1 MTLSPPEPP
10 RHSSNAAAIASA
22 LWDSADI
29 AGAGVQY
36 ERALHENP
44 ADLEALHGMGRVRL
58 AQNDLAAA
66 LLFLE
71 QAHALALSFAG
82 GGRDEWAQ
90 RIRRDLAWAY
100 YRVERFDLAADHFA
114 RLPDEAGLAAH
125 LRAMSDLSP
134 YRLPVDVEEIALP
147 FLGTDPLPIVAGV
160 IGGQEY
166 ALVLDTGS
174 REVVVDASLLR
185 LHDLPDHGT
194 HEAAF
199 ASGQRAPVGY
209 TLLPS
214 LWLGEVA
221 LREVPAEVMDIRR
234 FAPQLSGLL
243 GTAFLQRFHLLC
255 DWEGQVLRLRP
266 RRTDPFPAFAE
277 MTEVPFLLL
286 DGHLILAPARLN
298 EQETMAYVA
307 SGMAGGAFT
316 VPASTVRQAALG
328 GSEGTIQGVG
338 AAGATTV
345 REVLARRLCLGGW
358 CREDVEGL
366 AGFFPEALEW
376 RYGFRIGAIISHAFM
391 KGRRWGLDFARM
403 KMYLE

>member
-1 MTLSPPEPP
+1 MTTPPTELPH
-10 RHSSNAAAIASA
+10 HSSNAAAIASA

-44 ADLEALHGMGRVRL
+44 ADLEALHGLGRVRL

-71 QAHALALSFAG
+71 QAHALALTFAG

-90 RIRRDLAWAY
+90 RIRRDLAWAC
-100 YRVERFDLAADHFA
+100 YRLERFDLAADLFA
-114 RLPDEAGLAAH
+114 HLPDEAGLAGH
-125 LRAMSDLSP
+125 LRAMAEVSP
-134 YRLPVDVEEIALP
+134 YRLPVEVEEIALP
-147 FLGTDPLPIVAGV
+147 FLGTDPLPIVAAV
-160 IGGQEY
+160 IEGKEY

-185 LHDLPDHGT
+185 THSLPDHGT
-194 HEAAF
+194 HEATF

-209 TLLPS
+209 TLLPA

-221 LREVPAEVMDIRR
+221 LRDVPAEVMDIRR

-243 GTAFLQRFHLLC
+243 GTAFLQRFHMLC

-266 RRTDPFPAFAE
+266 RRAVPFHAFAA
-277 MTEVPFLLL
+277 MTEVPLLL
-286 DGHLILAPARLN
+286 MDGHLIVTPARLN

-307 SGMAGGAFT
+307 SGLAGGAFT
-316 VPASTVRQAALG
+316 VPASTVRQAGLDG
-328 GSEGTIQGVG
+328 GAASIEGVG
-338 AAGATTV
+338 AAGATLLHGV
-345 REVLARRLCLGGW
+345 RAQRLCLGSW
-358 CREDVEGL
+358 CREEVEGL
-366 AGFFPEALEW
+366 GGFFPEALEW
-376 RYGFRIGAIISHAFM
+376 RYGFRIGAIVSHAFLM
-391 KGRRWGLDFARM
+391 GRRWGIDFTRM
-403 KMYLE
+403 RMYLE